1 MALLIGIIFC
11 DFVISLVSIYI
22 STKLSVFYKESAVK
36 STRIFSFI
44 ITLSIIGIL
53 MFPTAYGAGKW
64 EIVRNDDFL
73 RVPKD
78 GVEGDLQDVYCID
91 QKQAWLV
98 GRNGLILYTTDGG
111 KKWTKKEIKT
121 ENPVDF
127 LRVYFRGEKLG
138 FITGTLPA
146 RWGVRAVLFVTQD
159 GGLTWESIDPGVRSY
174 LYGIWMIDNKVGF
187 MVGANNAY
195 LQTNDGGKTWKGK
208 VERVAAGDG
217 VANEEID
224 DNWISVSDLIPEF
237 PYESTRQNLRDVSFS
252 SPTEG
257 WIVGSYGSIQRT
269 IDGGQNWEDQNS
281 GVDNNLKAIAF
292 VNETTGWIAGQE
304 GVILHTN
311 DSGVTWTKQK
321 TNSPNNL
328 NDIIFV
334 NKDIGWAAGD
344 FGTILHTINGGQTW
358 EIQNAG
364 TSTTLLAI
372 GAVGEDHC
380 LAVGEWG
387 LVLGYTK

>member
-53 MFPTAYGAGKW
+53 IFPTAYGAGKW

-111 KKWTKKEIKT
+111 KKWTKKEINT

-174 LYGIWMIDNKVGF
+174 LTGIWMIDNKVGF

-195 LQTNDGGKTWKGK
+195 LQTNDGGKKWKGK
-208 VERVAAGDG
+208 VERVAAG
-217 VANEEID
+217 E
-224 DNWISVSDLIPEF
+224 
-237 PYESTRQNLRDVSFS
+237 TRQNLWDVSFS

-321 TNSPNNL
+321 TNSLNNL